1 MSEQVNHP
9 SHYQG
14 KMECIDAMVEQF
26 GMEKVED
33 FCEINAFKYLWR
45 AGEKEGNSKEQDEA
59 KARWYTRKR
68 IDLFCERHQ
77 YTTSEEERQRLT
89 ESNMNYYQKKIKE
102 LKGG

>member
-9 SHYQG
+9 AHYQG
-14 KMECIDAMVEQF
+14 KMECIDAMVEVF
-26 GMEKVED
+26 GPEKVED

-45 AGEKEGNSKEQDEA
+45 AGEKEGNSEEQDMA

-77 YTTSEEERQRLT
+77 YTTSEKERQELT
-89 ESNMNYYQKKIKE
+89 DSNMKYYMDKIKK
-102 LKGG
+102 LKN